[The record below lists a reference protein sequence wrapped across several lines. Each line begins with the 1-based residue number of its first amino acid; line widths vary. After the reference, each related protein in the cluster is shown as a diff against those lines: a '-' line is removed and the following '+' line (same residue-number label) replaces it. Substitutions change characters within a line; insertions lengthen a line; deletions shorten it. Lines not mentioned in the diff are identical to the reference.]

1 MITAVPAAFLR
12 CRASCRSVS
21 SLARPL
27 QLRGHSHDEL
37 EWRRSH
43 VDGFHARR
51 DEEFGFCA
59 ACDGEVSIA
68 PRVYLFGDD
77 NALCFDCATKLHGV
91 YDEPGSRWT
100 VEPELAELRRASSD
114 EA

>member
-1 MITAVPAAFLR
+1 MEGDLMSMDSRHEA
-12 CRASCRSVS
+12 
-21 SLARPL
+21 
-27 QLRGHSHDEL
+27 DE
-37 EWRRSH
+37 
-43 VDGFHARR
+43 
-51 DEEFGFCA
+51 EEFGFCA

-100 VEPELAELRRASSD
+100 VEPELAGLRRASLD